1 MDVPGLIG
9 IKIGQSQ
16 GFLEDGT
23 RVPLSLVRLDKT
35 VVTQIKTSEKNG
47 YSSVQLGLGE
57 KKKVTKSLQGHFKK
71 ANLTTTPRYLKE
83 LRLEKDT
90 ALEAGSQV
98 ISEEVLAPGDIVKVI
113 GTSKGKGYAGVVKK
127 YHFKGGP
134 KTHGQSDRHRAPGS
148 SGQSTTPGR
157 VYKGKRM
164 SGRMGSDTVTIK
176 NLQVIDLENGVLSI
190 IGLIPGPR
198 GSLVTVLKTGVNK
211 KFKSIYKPQSADEIA
226 NNQVEPDVIAE
237 TESVVEEQNSEVP
250 SEAVEVKP
258 DSQIDL
264 VEVSDESSETPV
276 EEAKAE
282 NAPSETEE
290 VKEDVEETK

>member
-1 MDVPGLIG
+1 MKCILGKKLSMTQV
-9 IKIGQSQ
+9 
-16 GFLEDGT
+16 FREDGT
-23 RVPLSLVRLDKT
+23 VVPVTRVQAGPCF
-35 VVTQIKTSEKNG
+35 VTQVRQENGTAKIQIGFGTQKTFRLNKA
-47 YSSVQLGLGE
+47 Q
-57 KKKVTKSLQGHFKK
+57 QGHLKDI
-71 ANLTTTPRYLKE
+71 NHENGVTVRYLKE
-83 LRLEKDT
+83 TESDQNLSRGDKFTVATFDAGEK
-90 ALEAGSQV
+90 
-98 ISEEVLAPGDIVKVI
+98 VKVI